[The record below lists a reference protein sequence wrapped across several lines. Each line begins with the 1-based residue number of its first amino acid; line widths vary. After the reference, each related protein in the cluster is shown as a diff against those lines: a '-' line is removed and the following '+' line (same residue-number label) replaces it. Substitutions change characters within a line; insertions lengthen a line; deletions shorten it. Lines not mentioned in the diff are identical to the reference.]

1 MSLWV
6 LFKLFYCRQLPCL
19 VIICGHGQKWI
30 FSFCLS
36 LLIPPWK
43 KWTLNHTLP
52 LQMVEWKFSSLF
64 FFFCHCLSECGV
76 PTHTSGSISS
86 APLWAV
92 LTPKMGEEIEGQLS
106 PPCRAMFHQV
116 AAMCVWKFSS
126 WLPSKPSWHQEGEKQ
141 SVHLPCLMP
150 YHSVSLL
157 MSRETQLCAGLP
169 TVLCW
174 HGGRGRDS
182 GGDGGNVYPTSS
194 ILLCF
199 ILPYGCWA
207 GVEAYLLTEPHWF
220 SN

>member
-19 VIICGHGQKWI
+19 IIICGHGQKWI

-64 FFFCHCLSECGV
+64 FLPLSQWMWGTNSHQREYKLS
-76 PTHTSGSISS
+76 TSLGCTDTKDGRRNRGST
-86 APLWAV
+86 
-92 LTPKMGEEIEGQLS
+92 LTT
-106 PPCRAMFHQV
+106 CRAMFHQV

-126 WLPSKPSWHQEGEKQ
+126 WLPSKPRWHQEGEKQ

>member
-106 PPCRAMFHQV
+106 PLAEPCSTKLLL
-116 AAMCVWKFSS
+116 CVCGNSALGS
-126 WLPSKPSWHQEGEKQ
+126 PPSQDDTKKGK
-141 SVHLPCLMP
+141 
-150 YHSVSLL
+150 
-157 MSRETQLCAGLP
+157 SRVFICP
-169 TVLCW
+169 VLCPIIQS
-174 HGGRGRDS
+174 H
-182 GGDGGNVYPTSS
+182 
-194 ILLCF
+194 C
-199 ILPYGCWA
+199 
-207 GVEAYLLTEPHWF
+207 
-220 SN
+220 